1 MSAQLLVTVLTV
13 SLVILEIPQLQH
25 KLQTSICKMVIE
37 QLNITTLPLDFSKE
51 VEISQPN
58 NLHTLAVKVD
68 LKLKS
73 IVKEEESIEV

>member
-1 MSAQLLVTVLTV
+1 
-13 SLVILEIPQLQH
+13 
-25 KLQTSICKMVIE
+25 MVIE
-37 QLNITTLPLDFSKE
+37 QLSITTLPLDFSKE

-73 IVKEEESIEV
+73 IVKVEESIAVWLETIK

>member
-1 MSAQLLVTVLTV
+1 MSAQLLVTVLMV
-13 SLVILEIPQLQH
+13 SRVILEIPQLQH

-37 QLNITTLPLDFSKE
+37 QLSITTLPLDFSKE

-73 IVKEEESIEV
+73 IVKEEESIAV

>member
-1 MSAQLLVTVLTV
+1 MLAQLSVTVLTV
-13 SLVILEIPQLQH
+13 FQVILEIPQLEL
-25 KLQTSICKMVIE
+25 KLQTSICRMVIE
-37 QLNITTLPLDFSKE
+37 QLNTITLLLDFSKE

-73 IVKEEESIEV
+73 MVKGEESIAV